1 MRKFV
6 RPIGLMSLAGGLAVA
21 ATMALMPAAN
31 AAATVP
37 VNLDCQGRPPIGA
50 PQQIALDATIQATA
64 PETVAPGGTFEV
76 VIAPDPM
83 QVPSDAAGNKV
94 NNLRDLLMRV
104 PVPAGSTVESVSLT
118 GGSNLGTGTPTATP
132 VGDLISVLVPGPLAG
147 GSTIQLPA
155 LHMNLKATGEPG
167 STIVTKLA
175 GTSYDDPGLGFTA
188 NVRAVF
194 FDVDVPTS
202 CFPNPSPTFTTTT
215 ITA

>member
-1 MRKFV
+1 
-6 RPIGLMSLAGGLAVA
+6 MSLAGGLAVA
-21 ATMALMPAAN
+21 ATMALMPAAS

-37 VNLDCQGRPPIGA
+37 VKLDCQGRPPIGG
-50 PQQIALDATIQATA
+50 PQQLPLDATIQADA
-64 PETVAPGGTFEV
+64 PATVAPGGTFEV

-83 QVPSDAAGNKV
+83 EVPAEAAGNKV

-104 PVPAGSTVESVSLT
+104 PVPAGSTIQSATLT
-118 GGSNLGTGTPTATP
+118 GGSNLGTGEPTATP
-132 VGDLISVLVPGPLAG
+132 VGDLVSVLVPGPLKG

-155 LHMNLKATGEPG
+155 LHLTLTATGEAG
-167 STIVTKLA
+167 TTIESKLA

-188 NVRAVF
+188 NVKALF

>member
-21 ATMALMPAAN
+21 ATMALMPVAN

-50 PQQIALDATIQATA
+50 PQQITLDATIEATA

-76 VIAPDPM
+76 VIAPAPM

-167 STIVTKLA
+167 STIVTKLS
-175 GTSYDDPGLGFTA
+175 GTSYDDPSLGFTA

-202 CFPNPSPTFTTTT
+202 CFANPSPTFTTAT

>member
-1 MRKFV
+1 MHKFV

-21 ATMALMPAAN
+21 ATMALMPAAS

-50 PQQIALDATIQATA
+50 PQQLPLDATIQAEA
-64 PETVAPGGTFEV
+64 PETVAAGGTFEI

-104 PVPAGSTVESVSLT
+104 PVPAGATLQSATLT
-118 GGSNLGTGTPTATP
+118 GGSGLGNGEPTATP
-132 VGDLISVLVPGPLAG
+132 VGDLVSVLVPGPMKG

-155 LHMNLKATGEPG
+155 LHLTLTATGEAG
-167 STIVTKLA
+167 STITSKLS
-175 GTSYDDPGLGFTA
+175 GTSYDDPSLGFTA
-188 NVRAVF
+188 NVKAIF

-202 CFPNPSPTFTTTT
+202 CFANPSPTFTTTT